1 MNRTPWNL
9 TLALV
14 LPLAC
19 MSASASAAGFL
30 GSSQNFAVL
39 GGSTVTNTNVTT
51 IQGDLGVSPG
61 SAYADLGSTTLT
73 GATHLGDSVAHQAQ
87 TDALSAY
94 NFLSSQ
100 PFTTNLTGQDLG
112 SLSPLAP
119 GIYHFDSS
127 AQLTGTLTLDAMN
140 NPNALYIFQIG
151 STLTSASNSFVNVI
165 NGTANT
171 GIFFQVGSS
180 ATLGTGTTFA
190 GNILAD
196 QSITLNTNATIQSGR
211 ALALNGAVTMDN
223 NIISN
228 NCLVSG
234 CGTRND
240 FGSFGFSGGE
250 VSAVPEPETYS
261 IMLCGLGLLG
271 FVARCRSKRDNHE
284 MA

>member
-9 TLALV
+9 ALALV

-19 MSASASAAGFL
+19 MSAPASAASLL
-30 GSSQNFAVL
+30 GSAQNFAVL
-39 GGSTVTNTNVTT
+39 GGSTITNTNVTI

-61 SAYADLGSTTLT
+61 SAYADVGSTTLT
-73 GATHLGDSVAHQAQ
+73 GTTHLSDSVALQAQ

-94 NFLSSQ
+94 NFLASQ

-112 SLSPLAP
+112 SLGSLLP

-151 STLTSASNSFVNVI
+151 STLTSASNSFVNVL
-165 NGTANT
+165 NGSANI
-171 GIFFQVGSS
+171 GIYFQVGSS
-180 ATLGTGTTFA
+180 ATLGTGSTFA

-196 QSITLNTNATIQSGR
+196 QSITLNTNTTIQSGR
-211 ALALNGAVTMDN
+211 ALALNGAVTMDSN
-223 NIISN
+223 LISN
-228 NCLVSG
+228 NCLASG

-240 FGSFGFSGGE
+240 FGSVGFSAGE
-250 VSAVPEPETYS
+250 VSAVPEPESYS
-261 IMLCGLGLLG
+261 LMLGGVGLLG
-271 FVARCRSKRDNHE
+271 LIVRRKEKRTSHKTE
-284 MA
+284 